1 MNNNDLPI
9 LADLFLQATGT
20 NADEITPMP
29 GAGSNRRYYR
39 LTAHQTDGIRG
50 TTTLIGTAGLDLA
63 ENESFIYLSRHF
75 SERGIKVPKVYA
87 VSADRMYYV
96 QDDLGDYALFDA
108 IKEGRTDGIWTDSEI
123 QLLRT
128 TIGTLPHL
136 QWEGANGLDFTKC
149 HPIPAMDRKSVMW
162 DLNYFKYCFFKAA
175 GIEFD
180 ELKLEEEFECL
191 VSMLLAYDT
200 PTFMYR
206 DFQSRNVIIDSSGR
220 PGFIDFQGGRRGPYH
235 YDVASFLWQAKARLP
250 QTLREKL
257 IDDYIEASREYCI
270 LDPEE
275 FRKELNLFV
284 LFRTLQVL
292 GAYGFRGY
300 VEGKQH
306 FLQSIPD
313 AIANLRELLKCG
325 FPRLPYLSE
334 LLRKLTESERFSQP
348 QSALRDGLTVRVNSF
363 GFRKSGIP
371 ADTTGNGG
379 GFVFDCRALHNPGR
393 YDQYKQLTG
402 LDQEVIDF
410 LESNSGILSFLG
422 HTYALVDNAVECY
435 LQRGFTDLSVS
446 FGCTGGRHRSV
457 YCAAH
462 MAAHIYEKFGCRV
475 VLSHIEQGIKQIYEP
490 K

>member
-1 MNNNDLPI
+1 MKYDLEP
-9 LADLFLQATGT
+9 LYALCESSLGNRPLEAS
-20 NADEITPMP
+20 ALPA
-29 GAGSNRRYYR
+29 AGGDRQYYR
-39 LTAHQTDGIRG
+39 LRLGDGCSV
-50 TTTLIGTAGLDLA
+50 IGGRADSAADARAFVSLSEAFAAAGVRVPAIFGATPD
-63 ENESFIYLSRHF
+63 FTWYL
-75 SERGIKVPKVYA
+75 EE
-87 VSADRMYYV
+87 
-96 QDDLGDYALFDA
+96 DLGDTSLFSRLTSVEAPELVARTVRELALLN
-108 IKEGRTDGIWTDSEI
+108 TV
-123 QLLRT
+123 
-128 TIGTLPHL
+128 
-136 QWEGANGLDFTKC
+136 
-149 HPIPAMDRKSVMW
+149 PAEAWRDLTAYSPFSRRLVMW

-422 HTYALVDNAVECY
+422 HAYALVDNAVECY